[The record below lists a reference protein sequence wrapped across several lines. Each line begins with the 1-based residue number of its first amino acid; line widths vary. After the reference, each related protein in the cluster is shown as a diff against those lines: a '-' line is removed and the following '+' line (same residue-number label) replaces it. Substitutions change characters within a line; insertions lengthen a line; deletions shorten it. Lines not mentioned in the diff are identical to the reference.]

1 MLKKLDKM
9 LEIKNISHTF
19 QTGRG
24 KLDVIKDISLSIQ
37 DKQFTSI
44 VGTSGCGKTT
54 LFKIISGL
62 LKPTQGKIILDGK
75 EITKPGEIGLV
86 FQHYTLFPWQNV
98 LQNVIFGIDD
108 KKSVKE
114 KEQIA
119 KKYLGLVGL
128 SGFEKNYPHELSGG
142 MQQRVAIARALA
154 NNPKILLMDE
164 PFGALDTQTRS
175 LMQELLLNIWKKEK
189 KTILFITHDID
200 EALFLSEKVYV
211 MGTRPGRIK
220 DLVNV
225 NLKKRNFDL
234 KFSDEFL
241 NLKRHIS
248 YVIRGESI
256 KAAQIGLQNPREN
269 AIKISTLPWP
279 GYAPFYL
286 AEAKEMFEK
295 EGVNVE
301 ILSTENDTDRI
312 SSFLEGR
319 TDVIPLTLEMAWL
332 CNQTKLNSH
341 VILVINHSRGGD
353 GLVVNKEIK
362 NVKDLVGKKI
372 AVEFDSPV
380 HLFLVYLLNKHRTP
394 LNKVQLVNMKCADSG
409 AAFISGKVDA
419 AMLWE
424 PYLTH
429 AAKSKHAKLLVTTK
443 EEPKVLLDVLL
454 VRKELIQKR
463 RQDITKIINV
473 WYKSVDYIKRNRTD
487 SLTVM
492 ANKLG
497 LTVSEFSEQI
507 NKVKF
512 MNKNENI
519 KMMNS
524 KLLIEFFN
532 NSRKLLSDYKN
543 IKIKSSM
550 SELLDKSFV
559 RKGK

>member
-1 MLKKLDKM
+1 MR
-9 LEIKNISHTF
+9 
-19 QTGRG
+19 RG
-24 KLDVIKDISLSIQ
+24 KLEVLKDISLSIQ
-37 DKQFTSI
+37 DKQFLSI

-54 LFKIISGL
+54 LFRIVSGL
-62 LKPTQGKIILDGK
+62 LKPTQGKILLDGK
-75 EITKPGEIGLV
+75 EITEPGEIGLV
-86 FQHYTLFPWQNV
+86 FQDYTLFPWQNV

-108 KKSVKE
+108 KKPDKE
-114 KEQIA
+114 KKLIA
-119 KKYLGLVGL
+119 KKYLSLVGL

-142 MQQRVAIARALA
+142 MKQRVAIARALA

-164 PFGALDTQTRS
+164 PFGALDTQTRA

-200 EALFLSEKVYV
+200 EALFLSKKVYV
-211 MGTRPGRIK
+211 MGTKPGRIK
-220 DLVNV
+220 DLVNI
-225 NLKKRNFDL
+225 NLKKRDLDL
-234 KFSDEFL
+234 KFSDDFL

-256 KAAQIGLQNPREN
+256 KAAQIGLQDPKED

-301 ILSTENDTDRI
+301 ILSTENDTDRV
-312 SSFLEGR
+312 SSFLDGR
-319 TDVIPLTLEMAWL
+319 TDIIPLTLEMAWL
-332 CNQTKLNSH
+332 CNQSKLNSQ

-353 GLVVNKEIK
+353 GLVVSKDIK
-362 NVKDLVGKKI
+362 NVQELAGKKI

-380 HLFLVYLLNKHRTP
+380 HLFLVYLLNKHGVP
-394 LNKVQLVNMKCADSG
+394 LNKVQLVNVKCADAG

-429 AAKSKHAKLLVTTK
+429 AAKYKNAKILVTTK

-463 RQDITKIINV
+463 RKDIAKIINV
-473 WYKSVDYIKRNRTD
+473 WYKAVEYIQKNRTD

-497 LTVSEFSEQI
+497 LTILEFSEQI

-512 MNKNENI
+512 MDREDNLKL
-519 KMMNS
+519 MDS
-524 KLLIEFFN
+524 KLLAEFFS
-532 NSRKLLSDYKN
+532 NSRKLLSDYKK
-543 IKIKSSM
+543 IEIKSNM

-559 RKGK
+559 LKK

>member
-1 MLKKLDKM
+1 MRRGG
-9 LEIKNISHTF
+9 LEILKNIN
-19 QTGRG
+19 
-24 KLDVIKDISLSIQ
+24 LSIQ
-37 DKQFTSI
+37 DKQFISI

-54 LFKIISGL
+54 LFRIVAGL
-62 LKPTQGKIILDGK
+62 LKSTQGKIILDGK
-75 EITKPGEIGLV
+75 EIIEPGEIGLV
-86 FQHYTLFPWQNV
+86 YQDYTLFPWQNV

-108 KKSVKE
+108 KKSDKE

-119 KKYLGLVGL
+119 KKYLSLVGL
-128 SGFEKNYPHELSGG
+128 SGFEKNYPYELSGG
-142 MQQRVAIARALA
+142 MKQRVAIARALA

-164 PFGALDTQTRS
+164 PFGALDTQTRA

-211 MGTRPGRIK
+211 MSTRPGRIK
-220 DLVNV
+220 DLVNI
-225 NLKKRNFDL
+225 NLQKRDLDL

-241 NLKRHIS
+241 NLKKHIS

-256 KAAQIGLQNPREN
+256 KAAQISLQDPKEN

-286 AEAKEMFEK
+286 AEAKEMFKK

-301 ILSTENDTDRI
+301 ILSTENDKDRV
-312 SSFLEGR
+312 SSFLGRR
-319 TDVIPLTLEMAWL
+319 TDIIPLTLEMAWL

-353 GLVVNKEIK
+353 GLVVNKEIT
-362 NVKDLVGKKI
+362 NVKDLAGKKI

-380 HLFLVYLLNKHRTP
+380 HLFLVYLLNKHGVP
-394 LNKVQLVNMKCADSG
+394 SNKVQLVNMKCADSG

-424 PYLTH
+424 PYLAY
-429 AAKSKHAKLLVTTK
+429 AAKSKHAKLLVTT
-443 EEPKVLLDVLL
+443 EDEPKVLLDVLL

-463 RQDITKIINV
+463 RKDIARIVDV
-473 WYKSVDYIKRNRTD
+473 WYKAIDYMNRNRHD

-492 ANKLG
+492 ASKLG
-497 LTVSEFSEQI
+497 LTVSEFTEQI
-507 NKVKF
+507 NKIKF
-512 MNKNENI
+512 MDKNDNM
-519 KMMNS
+519 KMIDS
-524 KLLIEFFN
+524 KLLTEFFS
-532 NSRKLLSDYKN
+532 NSRKLLSDYKK
-543 IKIKSSM
+543 IKIKPSI
-550 SELLDKSFV
+550 SELLDKSFI
-559 RKGK
+559 K

>member
-1 MLKKLDKM
+1 MRRGG
-9 LEIKNISHTF
+9 LEILKNIN
-19 QTGRG
+19 
-24 KLDVIKDISLSIQ
+24 LSIQ
-37 DKQFTSI
+37 DKQFISI

-54 LFKIISGL
+54 LFRIVAGL
-62 LKPTQGKIILDGK
+62 LKSTQGKIILDGK
-75 EITKPGEIGLV
+75 EIIEPGEIGLV
-86 FQHYTLFPWQNV
+86 YQDYTLFPWQNV

-108 KKSVKE
+108 KKSDKE

-119 KKYLGLVGL
+119 KKYLSLVGL
-128 SGFEKNYPHELSGG
+128 SGFEKNYPYELSGG
-142 MQQRVAIARALA
+142 MKQRVAIARALA

-164 PFGALDTQTRS
+164 PFGALDTQTRA

-211 MGTRPGRIK
+211 MSTRPGRIK
-220 DLVNV
+220 DLVNI
-225 NLKKRNFDL
+225 NLQKRDLDL

-241 NLKRHIS
+241 NLKKHIS

-256 KAAQIGLQNPREN
+256 KAAQISLQDPKEN

-286 AEAKEMFEK
+286 AEAKEMFKK

-301 ILSTENDTDRI
+301 ILSTENDKDRV
-312 SSFLEGR
+312 SSFLGRR
-319 TDVIPLTLEMAWL
+319 TDIIPLTLEMAWL

-353 GLVVNKEIK
+353 GLVVNKEIT
-362 NVKDLVGKKI
+362 NVKDLAGKKI

-380 HLFLVYLLNKHRTP
+380 HLFLGYLLNKHGVP
-394 LNKVQLVNMKCADSG
+394 SNKVQLVNMKCADSG

-424 PYLTH
+424 PYLAY
-429 AAKSKHAKLLVTTK
+429 AAKSKHAKLLVTT
-443 EEPKVLLDVLL
+443 EDEPKVLLDVLL

-463 RQDITKIINV
+463 RKDIARIVDV
-473 WYKSVDYIKRNRTD
+473 WYKAIDYMNRNRHD

-492 ANKLG
+492 ASKLG
-497 LTVSEFSEQI
+497 LTVSEFTEQI
-507 NKVKF
+507 NKIKF
-512 MNKNENI
+512 MDKNDNM
-519 KMMNS
+519 KMIDS
-524 KLLIEFFN
+524 KLLTEFFS
-532 NSRKLLSDYKN
+532 NSRKLLSDYKK
-543 IKIKSSM
+543 IKIKPSI
-550 SELLDKSFV
+550 SELLDKSFI
-559 RKGK
+559 K

>member
-1 MLKKLDKM
+1 M

-19 QTGRG
+19 QMRRG
-24 KLDVIKDISLSIQ
+24 GLEILKNINLSIQ
-37 DKQFTSI
+37 DKQFISI

-54 LFKIISGL
+54 LFRIVAGL
-62 LKPTQGKIILDGK
+62 LKSTQGKIILDGK
-75 EITKPGEIGLV
+75 EIIEPGEIGLV
-86 FQHYTLFPWQNV
+86 YQDYTLFPWQNV

-108 KKSVKE
+108 KKSDKE

-119 KKYLGLVGL
+119 KKYLSLVGL
-128 SGFEKNYPHELSGG
+128 SGFEKNYPYELSGG
-142 MQQRVAIARALA
+142 MKQRVAIARALA

-164 PFGALDTQTRS
+164 PFGALDTQTRA

-211 MGTRPGRIK
+211 MSTRPGRIK
-220 DLVNV
+220 DLVNI
-225 NLKKRNFDL
+225 NLQKRDLDL

-241 NLKRHIS
+241 NLKKHIS

-256 KAAQIGLQNPREN
+256 KAAQISLQDPKEN

-286 AEAKEMFEK
+286 AEAKEMFKK

-301 ILSTENDTDRI
+301 ILSTENDKDRV
-312 SSFLEGR
+312 SSFLGRR
-319 TDVIPLTLEMAWL
+319 TDIIPLTLEMAWL

-353 GLVVNKEIK
+353 GLVVNKEIT
-362 NVKDLVGKKI
+362 NVKDLAGKKI

-380 HLFLVYLLNKHRTP
+380 HLFLVYLLNKHGVP
-394 LNKVQLVNMKCADSG
+394 SNKVQLVNMKCADSG

-424 PYLTH
+424 PYLAY
-429 AAKSKHAKLLVTTK
+429 AAKSKHAKLLVTT
-443 EEPKVLLDVLL
+443 EDEPKVLLDVLL

-463 RQDITKIINV
+463 RKDIARIVDV
-473 WYKSVDYIKRNRTD
+473 WYKAIDYMNRNRHD

-492 ANKLG
+492 ASKLG
-497 LTVSEFSEQI
+497 LTVSEFTEQI
-507 NKVKF
+507 NKIKF
-512 MNKNENI
+512 MDKNDNM
-519 KMMNS
+519 KMIDS
-524 KLLIEFFN
+524 KLLTEFFS
-532 NSRKLLSDYKN
+532 NSRKLLSDYKK
-543 IKIKSSM
+543 IKIKPSI
-550 SELLDKSFV
+550 SELLDKSFI
-559 RKGK
+559 K